1 MYEEDRR
8 RMGISFAE
16 PASLS
21 SRRIGLRMALLRRNG
36 SRLDLHLRS
45 LKRIVSSQYDYLL
58 YFGLLLQAP
67 GIQVEFDIE
76 TEETGKLKCVNVTL
90 PGGAPIQPSALPRR
104 PRGGEGGD
112 NAENGENTTPAE
124 PKAPNNNRREKKDN
138 KDKTG
143 GQTNT
148 TTAPP
153 KEKEVPFHK
162 IIAADVKASIETSS
176 GLKLGDNTTT
186 VDISFNNAR
195 IKLGQG
201 GYASMALAEGLIAEG
216 TYKCD
221 AAGTVTFT
229 WEHVMKCQGDAWVG
243 GSPDG
248 ILSSF
253 ALTDGTLLLLLLL
266 NGLLVGSIIYL

>member
-1 MYEEDRR
+1 MRKIDGDVWAFRSPAVIALLAR
-8 RMGISFAE
+8 LDFQWLSIRQSSFGFCIFTQQNVSSHHTL
-16 PASLS
+16 ASLF
-21 SRRIGLRMALLRRNG
+21 
-36 SRLDLHLRS
+36 
-45 LKRIVSSQYDYLL
+45 V
-58 YFGLLLQAP
+58 LLQAP

-112 NAENGENTTPAE
+112 NAENGENTTPSE
-124 PKAPNNNRREKKDN
+124 PKAANNNRREKKDN
-138 KDKTG
+138 KDKAG

-266 NGLLVGSIIYL
+266 SLNESLDGSMKYL